1 MLLVLAAFATA
12 GLAVVGVVLLVRWLE
27 SLLWRRQLV
36 AYRLELPRRLTHDQ
50 VSGWLAALGAATR
63 HIPVVIEVV
72 ATDRGISHFMAMP
85 RFHARLLLSQ
95 ARNMLPGLSAEE
107 VPEYLEDEIIV
118 RAAGELRLT
127 STSHPLGEDRASSA
141 SGALLSALQPLG
153 RGQTIS
159 ISWVLAGTTTPHPA
173 GLTKLAPDLA
183 RFRRLK
189 QRSPLIRAVVRVSV
203 SGAPPRIAR
212 ALLYRVYSSMRVL
225 DGPGSALVRR
235 VLPWRVVAARI
246 RDRDIPITVWPAIL
260 NTREL
265 AGLLG
270 LPLGDMKAP
279 GLTVG
284 AGRQLPPPPDLPRK
298 GLVIAHSNY
307 SGMTSRPLALKRA
320 DLLQHLYLLGPTGS
334 GKSTEIENLA
344 IQTARLGDGIFVVD
358 PKADLCEEIMAR
370 LPEDRAQDVILLN
383 PAATNQPIGFNI
395 LQSAHDEHSRELVV
409 DDVVHIFGEIWKS
422 SFGPRTADVLRNALL
437 TLTATKASDGSAF
450 TLAEVAP
457 LLENP
462 SFRRFVTAQLS
473 VPESVR
479 PFWTAFDTMSV
490 GERGQTIG
498 PSLNKLRALT
508 TRTSL
513 RLMLGQSKGLDVADV
528 FTKRRILLASL
539 NKGVVGTE
547 TAQLLGSLLVAGLRN
562 AALRRAAIPKEKR
575 RPAWAFLDEFQDVLR
590 MGDDLADG
598 LAQAR
603 GLGLGYVL
611 ANQYLGQLPPSTQA
625 AVLGTVRSTIVF
637 QLDYDDARILERRF
651 NPSLTVEDLMGL
663 GTYEIAARLCVDR
676 QTRPPVTGKTL
687 PLDEPIRDAFALTQA
702 SRERFGVPRADVEA
716 GLRARVPV
724 ARSSASRIG
733 RRQGGRT

>member
-1 MLLVLAAFATA
+1 MLLSLAALVAA
-12 GLAVVGVVLLVRWLE
+12 GLSIAGIILAVRWVE
-27 SLLWRRQLV
+27 AWIWRQQLV
-36 AYRLELPRRLTHDQ
+36 AFRLELPRRLTHDQ
-50 VSGWLAALGAATR
+50 VSSWLAALGAATR
-63 HIPVVIEVV
+63 HIPVVIEIV
-72 ATDRGISHFMAMP
+72 ATDRGIVHYLAMP

-95 ARNMLPGLSAEE
+95 ARNMLPGIRTEE
-107 VPEYLEDEIIV
+107 APDYLADAATI

-127 STSHPLGEDRASSA
+127 STSHPLSEDRARTA
-141 SGALLSALQPLG
+141 SGALLSALQPLAP
-153 RGQTIS
+153 GQSIR

-189 QRSPLIRAVVRVSV
+189 QRTPLLRAVGRVAV
-203 SGAPPRIAR
+203 SATPPRIAR
-212 ALLYRVYSSMRVL
+212 ALLYRVYSVMRVL

-235 VLPWRVVAARI
+235 ILPWRVVAARV
-246 RDRDIPITVWPAIL
+246 RERSIPLTIWPAVL

-270 LPLGDMKAP
+270 FPLDDVKAP

-284 AGRQLPPPPDLPRK
+284 ATRQLPPPPDMPRK
-298 GLVIAHSNY
+298 GLVVAHSNY
-307 SGMTSRPLALKRA
+307 SGMTSRPLVLKRA
-320 DLLQHLYLLGPTGS
+320 DLLHHLYMLGPTGT
-334 GKSTEIENLA
+334 GKSTDIENLI
-344 IQTARLGDGIFVVD
+344 IQVARFGDGIFAED
-358 PKADLCEEIMAR
+358 PKADLCEEILAR
-370 LPEDRAQDVILLN
+370 LPEDRVPDVIHLN
-383 PAATNQPIGFNI
+383 PAATDQPIGFNI
-395 LQSAHDEHSRELVV
+395 LQSAHDEQARELIV

-437 TLTATKASDGSAF
+437 TLTATKAPDGSAF
-450 TLAEVAP
+450 TLVEVAP

-462 SFRRFVTAQLS
+462 SFRRFVTAQPS

-479 PFWTAFDTMSV
+479 SFWAVFDAMSS

-498 PSLNKLRALT
+498 PSMNKLRALT

-528 FTKRRILLASL
+528 FTKRRILLVSL
-539 NKGVVGTE
+539 NKGIVGTE
-547 TAQLLGSLLVAGLRN
+547 TAQLIGALLVAGLRN

-590 MGDDLADG
+590 TGDDLADG

-625 AVLGTVRSTIVF
+625 AVLGTVRSSIVF
-637 QLDYDDARILERRF
+637 QLDHDDARILERRF
-651 NPSLTVEDLMGL
+651 SPSLSIEDLMGL
-663 GTYEIAARLCVDR
+663 GTYEIAARLCVDG

-687 PLDEPIRDAFALTQA
+687 PLDEPVRDAFALTKA
-702 SRERFGVPRADVEA
+702 SRERYGVPRAEVEA
-716 GLRARVPV
+716 GLRTRVPTV
-724 ARSSASRIG
+724 QTATTFG
-733 RRQGGRT
+733 RRKGATA